1 MTAEI
6 FQIRDYQHPREIC
19 RSNERLERLAIENAV
34 FPEATRS
41 QGIDGMVQSAT
52 ESAEAPIGHPTAEIA
67 G

>member
-19 RSNERLERLAIENAV
+19 RSNERLERLAIANAV

-41 QGIDGMVQSAT
+41 QGIDGMDLYDRAPSAPGKD
-52 ESAEAPIGHPTAEIA
+52 SA
-67 G
+67 

>member
-19 RSNERLERLAIENAV
+19 RSNERLERLANAV

-41 QGIDGMVQSAT
+41 QGIDGMDLYDR
-52 ESAEAPIGHPTAEIA
+52 APSEMAPGKDS
-67 G
+67 